1 MNMKNKLYIACIF
14 AVLFISMSCSKNKA
28 YQSLMNVPENQK
40 AWIPEFLRDNE
51 EISKQVYNYYECHDL
66 DTNETWGYFSIDV
79 QLFIPKSDNKLN
91 DHIFVNKKKLEK
103 KIIKLGCSE
112 QINKGQFF
120 RYENSAY
127 FLIFDEAKHKFYF
140 FGKYK

>member
-1 MNMKNKLYIACIF
+1 MRNKFHIVFIF
-14 AVLFISMSCSKNKA
+14 AVLFISMSCSKNKS

-40 AWIPEFLRDNE
+40 AWIPEFLSDNE
-51 EISKQVYNYYECHDL
+51 EISKQVYNYYECHNL

-79 QLFIPKSDNKLN
+79 QLFIPKIDNKLN
-91 DHIFVNKKKLEK
+91 NHIFVNKKKLEK

-140 FGKYK
+140 FGKYR

>member
-1 MNMKNKLYIACIF
+1 
-14 AVLFISMSCSKNKA
+14 
-28 YQSLMNVPENQK
+28 MNVPENQK
-40 AWIPEFLRDNE
+40 AWIPEFLSDNE

-79 QLFIPKSDNKLN
+79 QLFIPKIDNKLN
-91 DHIFVNKKKLEK
+91 NHIFVNRKKLEK
-103 KIIKLGCSE
+103 KIIELGCPE

-140 FGKYK
+140 FGKYR

>member
-1 MNMKNKLYIACIF
+1 MKNKLYIVFIF
-14 AVLFISMSCSKNKA
+14 AVLFISMSCSKNKS

-40 AWIPEFLRDNE
+40 AWIPEFLSDNE

-91 DHIFVNKKKLEK
+91 DHIFVNKKKLKK

-140 FGKYK
+140 FGKYR

>member
-1 MNMKNKLYIACIF
+1 MKLKNKFHIVFIF

-40 AWIPEFLRDNE
+40 AWIPEFLRDDKG
-51 EISKQVYNYYECHDL
+51 ISSQVYNYYECHDL

-91 DHIFVNKKKLEK
+91 DHIFVNKKKLKK